1 MEELE
6 QIWTFVS
13 TAVTVVSLIFIFY
26 AIYATM
32 RGLLPVLIRL
42 GYSLWQ
48 KRIIIFA
55 NNDMATELQRLINES
70 DLFNRSRIQIAGQN
84 DAENARKANVV
95 LVYWRDAQ
103 DYIQDVIGNRSEHAA
118 LIIYAPH
125 RDGPIPAD
133 VLNDLERRKHVTVCN
148 FRGRLMNDVL
158 TSMMTIQYDKG

>member
-1 MEELE
+1 MPDL
-6 QIWTFVS
+6 QVIWTFVS
-13 TAVTVVSLIFIFY
+13 TAVTLVSLIFILY
-26 AIYATM
+26 AIYATI

-55 NNDMATELQRLINES
+55 DNDMAAELQRLINDS
-70 DLFNRSRIQIAGQN
+70 GLFNRSRIQVAGQN
-84 DAENARKANVV
+84 DVENARKANVV
-95 LVYWRDAQ
+95 LVYWRDVQ
-103 DYIQDVIGNRSEHAA
+103 SYIDEIVRNRSEHAA

-125 RDGPIPAD
+125 RDGPIPGE
-133 VLNDLERRKHVTVCN
+133 VLNSLERRKHVTVCN

>member
-1 MEELE
+1 MKEIEL
-6 QIWTFVS
+6 IWTLVS
-13 TAVTVVSLIFIFY
+13 TAVTVVSLIFILY
-26 AIYATM
+26 AIYATA

-42 GYSLWQ
+42 GYSLWR

-55 NNDMATELQRLINES
+55 SNDMATELQRLINES

-84 DAENARKANVV
+84 DVENARKANVV
-95 LVYWRDAQ
+95 LVYWRDVQ

>member
-1 MEELE
+1 MQHLE
-6 QIWTFVS
+6 TTWTIVS
-13 TAVTVVSLIFIFY
+13 TAVTIVSLVVIFY
-26 AIYATM
+26 AIYATI
-32 RGLLPVLIRL
+32 RGLIPVLIRL

-55 NNDMATELQRLINES
+55 DNDMASELQRLINDS
-70 DLFNRSRIQIAGQN
+70 RLFNRKRIEIAGEN
-84 DAENARKANVV
+84 DVENARKANVV

-103 DYIQDVIGNRSEHAA
+103 GYIDEIVRNRSEHAA

-125 RDGPIPAD
+125 RDGAIPGEF
-133 VLNDLERRKHVTVCN
+133 LNELERRKHITLCN